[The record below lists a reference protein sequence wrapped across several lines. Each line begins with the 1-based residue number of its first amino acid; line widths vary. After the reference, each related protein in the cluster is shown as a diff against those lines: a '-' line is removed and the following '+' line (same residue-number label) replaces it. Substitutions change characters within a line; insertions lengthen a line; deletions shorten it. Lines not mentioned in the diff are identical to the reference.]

1 MVAEESGLSLHV
13 NFQSFFRLFTMWQIF
28 WHSGLVYYG
37 LTPNIFHHSI
47 VIIKLLTDGWR
58 VVGWADMG
66 GCFAYTQPLNTGNP
80 GYHDTPIINNINFW
94 QPARNK
100 TRADDWN
107 SNMLN
112 ILTNILD
119 TLCFQTEI
127 GPAAWKMTHHCQI
140 FGLTLMTPISLFV
153 NFYQSK

>member
-112 ILTNILD
+112 ILTNIFAFKLK
-119 TLCFQTEI
+119 LVQRP
-127 GPAAWKMTHHCQI
+127 GKW
-140 FGLTLMTPISLFV
+140 PIIAKYLV
-153 NFYQSK
+153 QP